1 MKVSLSKGFT
11 LAAAASAAML
21 LAACGGGGG
30 DSSSSSTP
38 SATTSINGKAVD
50 FYLSGATVS
59 FLDCKDSAGK
69 ALTTTTNSTGDFTF
83 PANCTKSALSV
94 SGGTD
99 IGTGLPFNGVM
110 QAPAVEYRSGIT
122 PMISPLTTL
131 VAQLGADQAAALAT
145 KLGLGGKDLLN
156 ADPLTDADVLKA
168 AVVVQQL
175 VEQISKTLQGVATG
189 AGGTLSADAAAAAAA
204 KAVAGVIN
212 SASGTVSLTST
223 ATVTDAIKASVK
235 NAQSS
240 LPSTL
245 QGSIDTVAANV
256 AALAT
261 PLVSK
266 QVSDV
271 STALGT
277 IKLGG
282 NATATVSAL
291 KGSGALN
298 ALKDS
303 SQSTLSSTLA
313 SATSA
318 SVLTNAGNAGNL
330 ATLGNAV
337 ATGSAADVQS
347 AAGSVQG
354 LDSGKLA
361 AVVDKVTLND
371 YVQAS
376 NILINNQSVT
386 IADQMSVVG
395 DLSDIKATLKE
406 IGAPFGT
413 GATDIRLGLHYSY
426 NGNTVDV
433 VFEKVS
439 LVFSGGNLV
448 SATFPANTNYSF
460 LVTGSVPVS
469 ATLANGAADSLS
481 SGNGQFTLPYAAIL
495 NKVKNSGVL
504 NSTQLAALTPSAPG
518 SVDVAFAVAGVDGS
532 DVKLGIGTGTA
543 AKYTSRV
550 TVQTSGSQV
559 SGYGLKSTITL
570 NQPS

>member
-1 MKVSLSKGFT
+1 MQASLSKRFT

-30 DSSSSSTP
+30 DSGSSGTP
-38 SATTSINGKAVD
+38 SATISGKAVD

-69 ALTTTTNSTGDFTF
+69 ALTVVTGANGDFTF

-110 QAPAVEYRSGIT
+110 QAPAVDYRAGVT

-145 KLGLGGKDLLN
+145 KLGLSGKDLLN

-189 AGGTLSADAAAAAAA
+189 AGGSLSADAAAAAAA
-204 KAVAGVIN
+204 KAVASVVSSGSGTADLS
-212 SASGTVSLTST
+212 SASTVS
-223 ATVTDAIKASVK
+223 AAIKASVK

-245 QGSIDTVAANV
+245 QSSIDTVATNV
-256 AALAT
+256 AALAA

-266 QVSDV
+266 QIGDV
-271 STALGT
+271 NTALGT

-282 NATATVSAL
+282 NAASTVAAL
-291 KGSGALN
+291 KGNGALN

-303 SQSTLSSTLA
+303 SQSTLSTTLA
-313 SATSA
+313 SSTSA
-318 SVLTNAGNAGNL
+318 SVLTDGNNASKL
-330 ATLGNAV
+330 ADLGNAV
-337 ATGSAADVQS
+337 ATGSADDVQS
-347 AAGSVQG
+347 KAGAIQG
-354 LDSGKLA
+354 LDSGKLNTI
-361 AVVDKVTLND
+361 VSKVTLND
-371 YVQAS
+371 YLQAS
-376 NILINNQSVT
+376 NVT
-386 IADQMSVVG
+386 INGLSTTLGDQMSATG
-395 DLSDIKATLKE
+395 NLSDVKAVLKE

-413 GATDIRLGLHYSY
+413 GAADIRVGLHYSY
-426 NGNTVDV
+426 KGNTVDV
-433 VFEKVS
+433 IFEKVS

-448 SATFPANTNYSF
+448 SATFPANTNFSF
-460 LVTGSVPVS
+460 RVTGSLPAS
-469 ATLANGAADSLS
+469 ATLSNVSADNLFS
-481 SGNGQFTLPYAAIL
+481 SGNGQFTLPFAAIL
-495 NKVKNSGVL
+495 NKVKNSGAL
-504 NSTQLAALTPSAPG
+504 TDAQFAALAPKAPG

-543 AKYTSRV
+543 AKYTSKV
-550 TVQTSGSQV
+550 SVQTAGGQV

-570 NQPS
+570 N

>member
-1 MKVSLSKGFT
+1 MQTSLSKRFT
-11 LAAAASAAML
+11 MVAAASAAML

-30 DSSSSSTP
+30 DSSSTPSST
-38 SATTSINGKAVD
+38 TTISGKAVD

-69 ALTTTTNSTGDFTF
+69 ALTTTTSSTGDFTF

-110 QAPAVEYRSGIT
+110 QAPAVDYRAGVT
-122 PMISPLTTL
+122 PMITPLSTL

-145 KLGLGGKDLLN
+145 KLGLSGKDLLN

-204 KAVAGVIN
+204 KAVASVIS
-212 SASGTVSLTST
+212 SASGTVNLTST
-223 ATVTDAIKASVK
+223 NTVSDAIKASVK

-266 QVSDV
+266 QVGDV

-282 NATATVSAL
+282 NASATVSAL
-291 KGSGALN
+291 KGNGALN

-303 SQSTLSSTLA
+303 SQSTLSTTLA
-313 SATSA
+313 SSTSA
-318 SVLTNAGNAGNL
+318 SVLTNGSNAGNL

-337 ATGSAADVQS
+337 ATGSADDVQT
-347 AAGSVQG
+347 AAGNVQG

-361 AVVDKVTLND
+361 TVVDKVTLKD

-376 NILINNQSVT
+376 NVLINGQPAT
-386 IADQMSVVG
+386 LGDQMTTTG
-395 DLSDIKATLKE
+395 GLSDIKVTINE

-413 GATDIRLGLHYSY
+413 AASDVRLGLHYSY
-426 NGNTVDV
+426 KGNTVDV
-433 VFEKVS
+433 IFEKVS

-448 SATFPANTNYSF
+448 SATLPANTSYSF
-460 LVTGSVPVS
+460 VVTGAMPAS
-469 ATLANGAADSLS
+469 ATLTNGSADSLS

-495 NKVKNSGVL
+495 NKVKNSGML
-504 NSTQLAALTPSAPG
+504 TSAQLAAVTPSAPG
-518 SVDVAFAVAGVDGS
+518 TVDVAFAVAGVDGS
-532 DVKLGIGTGTA
+532 AVKLGIGTGTA
-543 AKYTSRV
+543 AKYTGNV
-550 TVQTSGSQV
+550 TVQTSGSQI
-559 SGYGLKSTITL
+559 SGYGLKSTITM
-570 NQPS
+570 N

>member
-1 MKVSLSKGFT
+1 MQASLSKRFT
-11 LAAAASAAML
+11 LVAAASAAML

-30 DSSSSSTP
+30 DSTPSTP
-38 SATTSINGKAVD
+38 SATISGKAID

-69 ALTTTTNSTGDFTF
+69 VLTTTTNATGDFTF
-83 PANCTKSALSV
+83 PASCTKSALSV

-99 IGTGLPFNGVM
+99 IGTGLAFNGVM
-110 QAPAVEYRSGIT
+110 QAPAVEYRAGIT

-131 VAQLGADQAAALAT
+131 VAQLGAGQAAALAA
-145 KLGLGGKDLLN
+145 KLGLSGKDLLN
-156 ADPLTDADVLKA
+156 ADPMTDADVLKA

-204 KAVAGVIN
+204 KAVASVVSSGSGTADLT
-212 SASGTVSLTST
+212 SASTVS
-223 ATVTDAIKASVK
+223 DAIKASVK

-256 AALAT
+256 AALAG

-266 QVSDV
+266 QVGDV

-282 NATATVSAL
+282 NASSTVAAL
-291 KGSGALN
+291 KSSGALN

-303 SQSTLSSTLA
+303 SQSTLSTTLT

-318 SVLTNAGNAGNL
+318 SVLTNASNTAKL

-337 ATGSAADVQS
+337 ATGSAAQVQS
-347 AAGSVQG
+347 AAGDVQG
-354 LDSGKLA
+354 LDSGKLST
-361 AVVDKVTLND
+361 VVDKVTLKD
-371 YVQAS
+371 YLQAS
-376 NILINNQSVT
+376 DVLINGLPAT
-386 IADQMSVVG
+386 LGDQMSTTG
-395 DLSDIKATLKE
+395 GLSDIKVTVKE

-413 GATDIRLGLHYSY
+413 GAADVRLGLHYSY

-433 VFEKVS
+433 IFEKVS

-460 LVTGSVPVS
+460 LVTGSVPAS
-469 ATLANGAADSLS
+469 ATLSNGAADSLS

-495 NKVKNSGVL
+495 NKVKNSGAL
-504 NSTQLAALTPSAPG
+504 NSTQLAALTPKAPG
-518 SVDVAFAVAGVDGS
+518 TVDVAFAVAGVDGL

-543 AKYTSRV
+543 AKYASKV
-550 TVQTSGSQV
+550 AVQTAGSQV

-570 NQPS
+570 N